1 MGKFNLTSTI
11 QKYKKWLLALL
22 FVCLIVAPFISATSV
37 TRLMTTIF
45 IYSIASYGLMLI
57 FGFTGMMCA
66 GYAAFYGTGAY
77 ISAILA
83 KTYGWP
89 FYLCI
94 LAAALGTA
102 VVGFIICFP
111 CLRLTVDFVGLIST
125 AFLNIF
131 LTIVRNWTSVTNGPV
146 GIVGI
151 PKPVIF
157 GYEVHE
163 KFGFYFMM
171 LFFAILCYILVRN
184 ILNSKIGRNMKGIRD
199 NEIGTVA
206 IGVKARPLKLLV
218 FTMGS
223 FMAGV
228 AGSLYGFYINAVNPM
243 NFVFAIS
250 TTFVQM
256 CVLGGLGT
264 LPGAV
269 IGATVITLLPEV
281 FRSLAEYRLGIGGLV
296 MVLMMVFRPQ
306 GIAGSRAF
314 AGENGVM
321 YRLQQ
326 KVALL
331 RAKKGSSAASSGQNL
346 DA

>member
-1 MGKFNLTSTI
+1 MMTTKLAELKKHKKLFLVLMFAVLCVMPFVTST
-11 QKYKKWLLALL
+11 
-22 FVCLIVAPFISATSV
+22 AT
-37 TRLMTTIF
+37 TRLLTTVF
-45 IYSIASYGLMLI
+45 IYCISSYGLMLI

-83 KTYGWP
+83 KTYGMP
-89 FYLCI
+89 FFVCL

-102 VVGFIICFP
+102 LVGFIICLP
-111 CLRLTVDFVGLIST
+111 CLRLSVDFIGLIST

-131 LTIVRNWTSVTNGPV
+131 LAIVRNWTSVTGGPV
-146 GIVGI
+146 GIIGI
-151 PKPVIF
+151 PRPKIF
-157 GYEVHE
+157 GLEINE
-163 KFGFYFMM
+163 KFGFYFLM
-171 LFFAILCYILVRN
+171 LFFAVLCYVLVNN

-206 IGVKARPLKLLV
+206 IGVKARGTKLLV
-218 FTMGS
+218 FTIGS
-223 FMAGV
+223 FLAGLS
-228 AGSLYGFYINAVNPM
+228 GSLYGFYINAVNPA

-269 IGATVITLLPEV
+269 IGATFITVLPEV
-281 FRSLAEYRLGIGGLV
+281 IRPLALYRLGVGGLI
-296 MVLMMVFRPQ
+296 MVVMMVFRPQ

-314 AGENGVM
+314 AGDQGLM
-321 YRLQQ
+321 DRIRQ
-326 KVALL
+326 
-331 RAKKGSSAASSGQNL
+331 SAAFRKKKKEL
-346 DA
+346 KE